1 MPPVTCEWNFYIASD
16 DSSKLYLSSNDDPA
30 NKNLVASVD
39 GWTFKKQW
47 TKYGEAQKGTVSLV
61 KGELITSKQSTR
73 REEAAITLLLD
84 GNALNMVLRC
94 KSLAQSTPQFLLER
108 MFRYNNYQCGEV
120 SRRSILMV
128 VECL

>member
-47 TKYGEAQKGTVSLV
+47 KKYGEAQKGTVSLV
-61 KGELITSKQSTR
+61 QGELYYP
-73 REEAAITLLLD
+73 EAIHKEGGGD
-84 GNALNMVLRC
+84 DN
-94 KSLAQSTPQFLLER
+94 LAV
-108 MFRYNNYQCGEV
+108 GW
-120 SRRSILMV
+120 
-128 VECL
+128 ECLEHGIALQVISGEYTTIYIGADVSLQ